1 MKYNVNELLE
11 KKKDLEAQ
19 IKEKISVN
27 SDDVKFIED
36 KIIDHT
42 NDKNTRTIVPRAKV
56 SLIEFTRTY
65 FGIADELANVK
76 TAIQQYNAS
85 KVAAMLQERDA
96 IRTKIG
102 YLKSIKI
109 VLPKEAGY
117 GRNINRQDKDGVTL
131 ETFERR
137 TEPMFPKE
145 EVEKQI
151 NQFAAQER
159 KLNTAIQKLNL
170 EAEVEVQ

>member
-11 KKKDLEAQ
+11 KKKDLESQ
-19 IKEKISVN
+19 LKEKISVS

-36 KIIDHT
+36 KVIDHT
-42 NDKNTRTIVPRAKV
+42 NDKNNRTITPRAKV
-56 SLIEFTRTY
+56 NLVEFTRTF
-65 FGIADELANVK
+65 FGIADELARVK
-76 TAIQQYNAS
+76 TAIQQYNAN
-85 KVAAMLQERDA
+85 KVAAMLQERDS
-96 IRTKIG
+96 IRGKIG
-102 YLKSIKI
+102 YLKSIKL
-109 VLPKEAGY
+109 VLPTKSDY

-151 NQFAAQER
+151 NQLAAQER
-159 KLNTAIQKLNL
+159 KLNTAIQRMNL